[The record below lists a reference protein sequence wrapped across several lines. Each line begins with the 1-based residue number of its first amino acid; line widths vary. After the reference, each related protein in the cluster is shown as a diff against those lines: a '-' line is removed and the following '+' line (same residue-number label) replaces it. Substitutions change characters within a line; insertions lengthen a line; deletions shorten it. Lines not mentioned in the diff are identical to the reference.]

1 MNSDAQVSQ
10 VYIKEKVRK
19 QMKQKKSSFPLWLV
33 IPIILAALLIQ
44 AGPVAGA
51 TITSRS
57 WKVVPTRNVATIN
70 NALNGVSAISSSNAW
85 AVGYSWNNNTNT
97 SQTLIEHWNGTRWNI
112 VPSPNPNPTSNR
124 LNAVTALSATN
135 VWAVGSAIEHWNGTK
150 WAVVANPDPGA
161 NLFAVA
167 ASSGKDIWAV
177 GADANGTVT
186 EHWNGTAWSV
196 APSPTPA
203 GSLDTLWGVT
213 VVSATDVW
221 AVGDYFISFDPPHN
235 VTLVLHWNG
244 IQWTVVPSP
253 SPTNSF
259 NVLHSVGAVSSKDVW
274 AVGNMSRSNDP
285 NTNRTMIQH
294 WNGTKWSV
302 VSSPNHSIYNNALLS
317 VTVISATNIWAVG
330 SYSNGT
336 PSNQTLT
343 EQWNGTKW
351 RVAASPNGGTD
362 VNTLLSVAGV
372 PCTQNVWAVG
382 DYFDTS
388 INLWKTLAEYY
399 S

>member
-1 MNSDAQVSQ
+1 
-10 VYIKEKVRK
+10 
-19 QMKQKKSSFPLWLV
+19 MKQKKSSFPLWLV

-167 ASSGKDIWAV
+167 ASSG
-177 GADANGTVT
+177 
-186 EHWNGTAWSV
+186 
-196 APSPTPA
+196 
-203 GSLDTLWGVT
+203 
-213 VVSATDVW
+213 TDVW

-351 RVAASPNGGTD
+351 RVA
-362 VNTLLSVAGV
+362 
-372 PCTQNVWAVG
+372 
-382 DYFDTS
+382 
-388 INLWKTLAEYY
+388 
-399 S
+399 